1 MNQRDNSIKLS
12 RISQFTKSYR
22 RNYQLYWLLLLPI
35 VYFIMFRYLPMY
47 GIILSFRK
55 YVPMKSAFGVEWIG
69 FKYFKHFLTDKT
81 FWNVFKNTFVLSSL
95 ALVIGFPLPIIFAL
109 ALNEVRG
116 RWLKKF
122 IQTVSYL
129 PKFLSIIIVVLMINT
144 LLSPSTGIINSI
156 IKAFGG
162 DPIHFIREISW
173 FRTIYIVS
181 DIWQFMGWNAI
192 LYIAA
197 LSSVDEQLYEAARL
211 DGANRW
217 QQTWNVTIPGIMPTI
232 VITFIL
238 AVGQMLNAGF
248 EKILLLYSP
257 GIYDVADVIQTYVY
271 RIGLEGRNFSY
282 ATAVGLFQSIISLI
296 FLWVTN
302 KGAQKYS
309 DTSLW

>member
-1 MNQRDNSIKLS
+1 MDQGNMNIKLS
-12 RISQFTKSYR
+12 HIGQFKKSYK
-22 RNYQLYWLLLLPI
+22 RNYQLYWLLLIPI

-47 GIILSFRK
+47 GIVLSFRK
-55 YVPMKSAFGVEWIG
+55 YVPMKSAFGVEWVG
-69 FKYFKHFLTDKT
+69 FKYFKHFLSDST
-81 FWNVFKNTFVLSSL
+81 FWHVFKNTFVLSSL

-109 ALNEVRG
+109 SLNEVRG
-116 RWLKKF
+116 KFLKKF
-122 IQTVSYL
+122 VQTVSYL

-156 IKAFGG
+156 IVKFGG

-181 DIWQFMGWNAI
+181 DVWQFMGWNAI

-197 LSSVDEQLYEAARL
+197 LSSVDEQLYEAASL

-217 QQTWNVTIPGIMPTI
+217 QQTWHVTIPGIMPTI

-238 AVGQMLNAGF
+238 AVGQMLNTGF

-282 ATAVGLFQSIISLI
+282 ATAVGLFQSIVSLI

-302 KGAQKYS
+302 KGAQKFS

>member
-12 RISQFTKSYR
+12 KISQFTKSYR